1 MLVPPTSG
9 KKISRFTARASLT
22 GACAPRYPRLP
33 AVQPARPQHG
43 FPWLR
48 QTLEF
53 GLHRVH
59 PGSPALLTPVTRAG
73 VTRTWG
79 TPGHRALE
87 RQPDIR
93 PGRCPGVNQPSYP
106 AAGAGD
112 NTELVFGPREIARDG
127 KSTSTRFNSRA
138 RKDGPRLAP
147 TGHVRARSSGATSR
161 AGSLRWPLS
170 SPGQPSMLTNPSRKG
185 SFFFKCPEHGDSGQA
200 QNQGDEVGWGDSSCW
215 PPSTGQPR
223 LRHRDREGGM
233 GHVMRSMGAL
243 LQEERCRP
251 RVLARTRTA
260 FPSASEARRA
270 FHEHRP
276 GDAFGSRWLCPGHLS
291 TQEKA
296 TLSFQKT
303 PVGTIPQNAFLFLFK
318 NRIMPPTSSGK
329 PPVTM

>member
-1 MLVPPTSG
+1 MLFPPTSG

-112 NTELVFGPREIARDG
+112 NTELAFGPREIARDG

-147 TGHVRARSSGATSR
+147 TGHVRARSSGAASR

-170 SPGQPSMLTNPSRKG
+170 SPGQPSTLANPSRKG
-185 SFFFKCPEHGDSGQA
+185 SFFFKMPRTWRLWPGSEPGGRGGLGRQLLLASFDGAAPPET
-200 QNQGDEVGWGDSSCW
+200 QGPGG
-215 PPSTGQPR
+215 
-223 LRHRDREGGM
+223 RD
-233 GHVMRSMGAL
+233 
-243 LQEERCRP
+243 
-251 RVLARTRTA
+251 
-260 FPSASEARRA
+260 
-270 FHEHRP
+270 
-276 GDAFGSRWLCPGHLS
+276 GSRHEEYGHTPPGGEPLAACAS
-291 TQEKA
+291 KDA
-296 TLSFQKT
+296 NRLPLSFR
-303 PVGTIPQNAFLFLFK
+303 GTQSLPCTRAGG
-318 NRIMPPTSSGK
+318 RIR
-329 PPVTM
+329 V